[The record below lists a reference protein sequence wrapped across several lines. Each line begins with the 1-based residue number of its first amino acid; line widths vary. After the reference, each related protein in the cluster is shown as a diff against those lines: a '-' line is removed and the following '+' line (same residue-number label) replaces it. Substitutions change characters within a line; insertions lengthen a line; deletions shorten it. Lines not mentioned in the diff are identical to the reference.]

1 MKHNKI
7 LAALAMAALLTLGAC
22 GGGNSGSKS
31 SGNGGKTSGGSK
43 TSTTIVPPKPVKG
56 ASINEVKLVKKEA
69 DSKVYVQLKGSET
82 LYTAADE
89 LKFAFGISSDSAI
102 PEAGEDGTVSSAN
115 FVYGKAV
122 PEAADFKAITFT
134 PAADEKAV
142 EFNLE
147 YCITDI
153 ADIQTGVYHFFGGFT
168 AETYDVI
175 EFVEDNADFMAR
187 DTKYDYFIRN
197 DQSETGLAIE
207 DLGPFAVNEA
217 SFVKLAAADITKE
230 GVEPGIFVKVG
241 GQQAEAYTQETL
253 DGWRT
258 LLDFQRMSAYS
269 KTSNTQFFWKA
280 DGQKAW
286 LYISIA
292 QLVSDLS
299 ADNPER
305 TYMTHLT
312 ANAAANVRTPGKLLT
327 SVSILPTAYTEF
339 ADENVKVR
347 VHSDIT
353 KGQADGEAEYYG
365 AMGVEITY
373 INAPAPATDDGGE
386 AA

>member
-1 MKHNKI
+1 MKHNKLLAVLA
-7 LAALAMAALLTLGAC
+7 LAATMTLAAC
-22 GGGNSGSKS
+22 GGPKSTPAGSSKA
-31 SGNGGKTSGGSK
+31 GGSSK
-43 TSTTIVPPKPVKG
+43 APTVTSKEPPKPVK
-56 ASINEVKLVKKEA
+56 AANIDEIKVAKKEA
-69 DSKVYVQLKGSET
+69 DGKVYVQFKGSET
-82 LYTAADE
+82 LYTAADK
-89 LKFAFGISSDSAI
+89 LQYAFGISTDSAI

-115 FVYGKAV
+115 FIFGKAK
-122 PEAADFKAITFT
+122 PEAADFKDITFT
-134 PAADEKAV
+134 PAADSTKV
-142 EFNLE
+142 EFSFE

-153 ADIQTGVYHFFGGFT
+153 ANIETGVYHFFGGFT
-168 AETYDVI
+168 ADTYDVL
-175 EFVEDNADFMAR
+175 EWVDDNADFMAR
-187 DTKYDYFIRN
+187 DSKYDYFIRN

-230 GVEPGIFVKVG
+230 GVDAGIFVKVG
-241 GQQAEAYTQETL
+241 GTQAEAYTQETL

-269 KTSNTQFFWKA
+269 KTSNTQFFWKVEGA
-280 DGQKAW
+280 KVY

-292 QLVSDLS
+292 QLISDLS

-312 ANAAANVRTPGKLLT
+312 ANAPANVRTPGKLLT
-327 SVSILPTAYTEF
+327 SVSILPEAYTEF
-339 ADENVKVR
+339 AEENVKVR

-353 KGQADGEAEYYG
+353 KGQADGEPEYYG

-373 INAPAPATDDGGE
+373 INAPAPAEETPAE
-386 AA
+386 

>member
-1 MKHNKI
+1 MKHNKLFAI
-7 LAALAMAALLTLGAC
+7 LAMSAALVLGAC
-22 GGGNSGSKS
+22 NGNSSQAS
-31 SGNGGKTSGGSK
+31 SGKGSSGKGSSSQQPSTSK
-43 TSTTIVPPKPVKG
+43 APVKN
-56 ASINEVKLVKKEA
+56 AAIEEVKLVKK
-69 DSKVYVQLKGSET
+69 DDGKVYFQLNGSET
-82 LYTAADE
+82 LYTAADS
-89 LKFAFGISSDSAI
+89 LKYAVGISSDSTI

-115 FVYGKAV
+115 FIYGSAT
-122 PEAADFKAITFT
+122 PAEADFKAVTFT
-134 PAADEKAV
+134 PAADATPVKFSIEV
-142 EFNLE
+142 
-147 YCITDI
+147 CITDI
-153 ADIQTGVYHFFGGFT
+153 ANIQTGVYHLFGGFT
-168 AETYDVI
+168 AESYDVI
-175 EFVEDNADFMAR
+175 DFVEDNADFMAR

-217 SFVKLAAADITKE
+217 SFVKLAAGDITKE
-230 GVEPGIFVKVG
+230 GVDAGIFVKVG
-241 GQQAEAYTQETL
+241 GTQAQAYTQETL

-269 KTSNTQFFWKA
+269 KTSNTQFFWKVE
-280 DGQKAW
+280 GSKVF
-286 LYISIA
+286 LYISVA

-339 ADENVKVR
+339 TDDNVKLR

-353 KGQADGEAEYYG
+353 KGQADGEPEYYG
-365 AMGVEITY
+365 AMGVEVAY
-373 INAPAPATDDGGE
+373 INAPEAPAADGE
-386 AA
+386 